1 MPMVQDQTYSQRMRT
16 WIIVV
21 ICASVVAI
29 VIGLLI
35 PKTFSTAKIVVPQV
49 MFFAGFLSLYIMPW
63 IYPAEKVNSQRDFN
77 VGLSV
82 FLIWFLFPLSAGVNA
97 WIYAIGM
104 YDPITDDGYRYSI
117 EYWWFGVISQI
128 VLGVLLTMYYLRGS
142 FLQIN
147 EGWHPKL
154 FWYSWGLQLVLWL
167 IWGFG
172 PELNS

>member
-1 MPMVQDQTYSQRMRT
+1 MSMVQDQTYSQRMRT

-82 FLIWFLFPLSAGVNA
+82 FSIWFLFPLSAGVNA
-97 WIYAIGM
+97 WIYAIGV

-147 EGWHPKL
+147 AGWHPKL

-167 IWGFG
+167 ILGFG